1 MFGNEENPLRC
12 HASRLRRGLK
22 WTGLALC
29 VLICTVWIGSFF
41 FPVYPN
47 WLRRDTT
54 WFGGVGN
61 GFIECYWPAGRL
73 VSRSGLWFRGEVE
86 VRWRPMFMS
95 IPRTGGTC
103 WYVGVPM
110 WIIFGI
116 VAGTTAF
123 LWNRDRLAFP
133 RGHCATCGY
142 NLTGNVSGTCPECGE
157 RLWKTRG

>member
-1 MFGNEENPLRC
+1 MGAAMSGNREKPLTYHGWRW
-12 HASRLRRGLK
+12 RRGLK
-22 WTGLALC
+22 RTGLALC

-41 FPVYPN
+41 LPVYPN

-73 VSRSGLWFRGEVE
+73 VSRSGQWFRGEVE

-95 IPRTGGTC
+95 IPAPGGTC

-123 LWNRDRLAFP
+123 LWHRDRLAFP

-142 NLTGNVSGTCPECGE
+142 NLTGNVSGVCPECGV
-157 RLWKTRG
+157 KG